1 MRRLLLLGGLVYL
14 LFLVGL
20 ASVDGRLLSLAL
32 PLIIY
37 LVVAVLFGPGKVSM
51 SATRTIS
58 TDRTSQGT
66 PVVVRLSVTNE
77 GSRLE
82 LVLVEDLVP
91 GSLELTDGQ
100 SQVMTSLP
108 AGETVELEYTLE
120 AVRGGFSFPDVRV
133 TACETLGLF
142 RKQTLLSAPAH
153 LSVLPDVLRLRPLAI
168 RPLRT
173 RGTAGP
179 VPARAGGS
187 GIDFFGVREY
197 QVGDPRRWI
206 NWRVSARHPR
216 SLFTNEFE
224 QERIAD
230 VGLIL
235 DARSRSDV
243 RTDTDSLF
251 EHSIRA
257 TASLAQAFLSDGNRV
272 GLLIYGQFLD
282 WTFPG
287 YGKVQ
292 RERILQS
299 LARATTGDSRI
310 FDTLDYLPTRYF
322 PAQSQLVVV
331 SPLSN
336 SDLSML
342 TRLRARGYQIL
353 VVRPDPVAFELEGL
367 EPDPSVELAAR
378 LVRVERL
385 LLLRKLQQVGIQV
398 MDWQVDRRFDQVVH
412 SSLGRLPH
420 WFRAVGVEI

>member
-1 MRRLLLLGGLVYL
+1 
-14 LFLVGL
+14 
-20 ASVDGRLLSLAL
+20 
-32 PLIIY
+32 
-37 LVVAVLFGPGKVSM
+37 
-51 SATRTIS
+51 
-58 TDRTSQGT
+58 
-66 PVVVRLSVTNE
+66 
-77 GSRLE
+77 
-82 LVLVEDLVP
+82 
-91 GSLELTDGQ
+91 
-100 SQVMTSLP
+100 
-108 AGETVELEYTLE
+108 
-120 AVRGGFSFPDVRV
+120 
-133 TACETLGLF
+133 
-142 RKQTLLSAPAH
+142 
-153 LSVLPDVLRLRPLAI
+153 
-168 RPLRT
+168 
-173 RGTAGP
+173 
-179 VPARAGGS
+179 
-187 GIDFFGVREY
+187 
-197 QVGDPRRWI
+197 VGDPRRWI

-216 SLFTNEFE
+216 TLFSNEFE

-243 RTDTDSLF
+243 RNGTDSLF

-257 TASLAQAFLSDGNRV
+257 TASLAQAFLGDGNRV

-342 TRLRARGYQIL
+342 RRLRARGYQIL

-367 EPDPSVELAAR
+367 EPEPSVEMAAR
-378 LVRVERL
+378 IVRVERL
-385 LLLRKLQQVGIQV
+385 LLLRKLQQAGIQV
-398 MDWQVDRRFDQVVH
+398 VDWQVDKPFDHVIH
-412 SSLGRLPH
+412 SSLGRVPH
-420 WFRAVGVEI
+420 WFRAVGIEA

>member
-1 MRRLLLLGGLVYL
+1 MQRLLLLGGLVYL

-20 ASVDGRLLSLAL
+20 VSLDGRLLSLAL
-32 PLIIY
+32 PLVIY
-37 LVVAVLFGPGKVSM
+37 LVVAVLFGPGIVCL

-58 TDRTSQGT
+58 ADRTSQGT
-66 PVVVRLSVTNE
+66 PVVVRLSIRNE
-77 GSRLE
+77 GPSLE
-82 LVLVEDLVP
+82 HVLVEDLVP
-91 GSLELTDGQ
+91 GPLELASGQ
-100 SQVMTSLP
+100 SEVMTALSP
-108 AGETVELEYTLE
+108 GETVELEYTLE
-120 AVRGGFSFPDVRV
+120 AKRGGFPFRDVRITV
-133 TACETLGLF
+133 SETLGLF
-142 RKQTLLSAPAH
+142 RKQALLSAPAH

-216 SLFTNEFE
+216 TLFTNEFE

-243 RTDTDSLF
+243 RTETDSLF

-292 RERILQS
+292 RERILQA

-353 VVRPDPVAFELEGL
+353 VIRPDPVAFELEGL
-367 EPDPSVELAAR
+367 EPDTSVELAAR
-378 LVRVERL
+378 IVRVERM
-385 LLLRKLQQVGIQV
+385 LLLRKLQQAGIQV
-398 MDWQVDRRFDQVVH
+398 VDWQVDRPFDHVIH
-412 SSLGRLPH
+412 ASLGRVPH
-420 WFRAVGVEI
+420 WFRAVGVET

>member
-1 MRRLLLLGGLVYL
+1 MRRILLLGGLVYL
-14 LFLVGL
+14 LFLVAL
-20 ASVDGRLLSLAL
+20 ANADGRLLALAL

-37 LVVAVLFGPGKVSM
+37 LVVAVVFGPGELNM
-51 SATRTIS
+51 RAERTIS
-58 TDRTSQGT
+58 TDRVYQGT

-77 GSRLE
+77 GSRLDQ
-82 LVLVEDLVP
+82 VLVEDLLP
-91 GSLELTDGQ
+91 GSLELVDGQ
-100 SQVMTSLP
+100 SEVITSLP
-108 AGETVELEYTLE
+108 PGETIELEYT
-120 AVRGGFSFPDVRV
+120 VDTRRGGFAFQDVRV
-133 TACETLGLF
+133 TASEPLGLF
-142 RKQTLLSAPAH
+142 RRKTVLQAPAH
-153 LSVLPDVLRLRPLAI
+153 LSVLPNVLRLRSLAI

-173 RGTAGP
+173 RVSAGL

-187 GIDFFGVREY
+187 GVDFFGVREY

-216 SLFTNEFE
+216 TLFTNEFE
-224 QERIAD
+224 QQRIAD

-243 RTDTDSLF
+243 RSAGDSLF
-251 EHSIRA
+251 EHAIRA
-257 TASLAQAFLSDGNRV
+257 TASLAGAFLNDGNRV
-272 GLLIYGQFLD
+272 GLLIYGRFLD

-299 LARATTGDSRI
+299 LARAVTGDSRI

-353 VVRPDPVAFELEGL
+353 VVRPDPVSFELKGL
-367 EPDPSVELAAR
+367 EVDASVELAAR
-378 LVRVERL
+378 IVRLERL
-385 LLLRKLQQVGIQV
+385 LLLRKLQQAGV
-398 MDWQVDRRFDQVVH
+398 QVVDWRVDKPFDH
-412 SSLGRLPH
+412 VIHASLGRVPH
-420 WFRAVGVEI
+420 WFRAVGLEV